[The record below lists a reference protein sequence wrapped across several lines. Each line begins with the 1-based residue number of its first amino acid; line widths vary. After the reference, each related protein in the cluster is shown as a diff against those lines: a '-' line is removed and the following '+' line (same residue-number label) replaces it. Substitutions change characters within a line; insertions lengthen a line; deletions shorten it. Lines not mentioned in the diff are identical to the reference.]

1 MSTLTRWLLVLGV
14 VLTSWC
20 CSPDAFAVADKE
32 NQGRWT
38 KPTENNLP
46 DKEVPG
52 FLVNLG
58 PTGARAVLT
67 EQSFIVKYIFKDSPA
82 VGRLKLDDE
91 IIGVFGKP
99 FSAHRFKGGHGY
111 EGPIMELGEA
121 IEKAEGKD
129 GKLVLNLR
137 NGSSVR
143 DVIIDLEAI
152 GTFSAT
158 FPYHCKKSELVRA
171 KALKYL
177 AEHPDSWSVWQA
189 HARSA
194 VTLAL
199 LTSDDPKQQ
208 AIGKEMAL
216 KWSRESP
223 NVGTWTWSLSYQLIT
238 LGEYHLMTKDTSV
251 LSMMKTTVEFLEKAQ
266 YAGHIKAWGPDNQGL
281 KKEDFSKV
289 DAAQQL
295 YDGGFG
301 HGPYIPKYG
310 ANGYGPMQY
319 TTIFAVTAWQIAA
332 RCGVPVKQECI
343 SRALAFIHRGTNAAG
358 YVAYGG
364 EFTLNNGLIDP
375 VAWKASTGGD
385 NYVGRTGAAII
396 AHKLSPEFA
405 DSADYLVKYRDYS
418 KKAFKSMPDGH
429 ADANLGIFWGLMGS
443 AASEDETV
451 LRTTFDYHKA
461 YFNMARCFDGSF
473 VLQPGRD
480 YADEG
485 YYMASR
491 YHPTGT
497 MILAYGLNNPKLLI
511 QGIQV
516 SIPGI
521 NPKALSGK
529 LDLAYKAIV
538 AKSFADTLRI
548 IKTVRSAKN
557 LAAED
562 AAVCEALLGH
572 VETQFE
578 KDLAALAKLEKIGD
592 FHSLDAAYAELKAT
606 FSTLE
611 SFKDK
616 AQHYEDGLKQ
626 ETWKTEIKLGA
637 RYAQLVA
644 TLNRSRSQTSVRDLE
659 KFAEKN
665 PTSLYGQWAGV
676 VAKDFRASGLIS
688 DPASGKTT
696 VSGSSAPAQP

>member
-1 MSTLTRWLLVLGV
+1 MSTLTRWLFVLGV

-20 CSPDAFAVADKE
+20 AGPDAFAVADKE

-38 KPTENNLP
+38 KPTQNNLP

-91 IIGVFGKP
+91 IIGVSGKP

-121 IEKAEGKD
+121 IERAEGKD

-137 NGSSVR
+137 NGSGVK
-143 DVIIDLEAI
+143 DVTIDLEVI

-158 FPYHCKKSELVRA
+158 FPYACKKSEIVRA
-171 KALKYL
+171 KALQYL

-199 LTSDDPKQQ
+199 LTSDDAKQQ

-223 NVGTWTWSLSYQLIT
+223 DVGTWTWNLSYQVIT
-238 LGEYHLMTKDTSV
+238 LGEYHLLTKDPSV
-251 LSMMKTTVEFLEKAQ
+251 LSMMKTSVEYLEKAQ
-266 YAGHIKAWGPDNQGL
+266 YSGHIKIWGPDNDGL
-281 KKEDFSKV
+281 KKDDFAKV

-301 HGPYIPKYG
+301 HAPYVGKYG
-310 ANGYGPMQY
+310 SGGYGPMQY
-319 TTIFAVTAWQIAA
+319 TTILAVTAWQIAG
-332 RCGVPVKQECI
+332 RCGVPVTQDCI
-343 SRALAFIHRGTNAAG
+343 QRALAFIHRGTNAAG

-364 EFTLNNGLIDP
+364 EFTLNNGIIDP
-375 VAWKASTGGD
+375 VRWKASTSGD

-396 AHKLSPEFA
+396 AHTLSPEFA
-405 DSADYLVKYRDYS
+405 DSADYLVKYRDYA
-418 KKAFKSMPDGH
+418 KKAFKSLPDGH
-429 ADANLGIFWGLMGS
+429 ADANLGIFWGLLGA
-443 AASEDETV
+443 AASEDDAV

-461 YFNMARCFDGSF
+461 YFTMARCFDGSF

-480 YADEG
+480 YADNG

-497 MILAYGLNNPKLLI
+497 MILAYGLSNPKLLI

-529 LDLAYKAIV
+529 LDFAYQSIV
-538 AKSFADTLRI
+538 ARSFADTVRI
-548 IKTVRSAKN
+548 LKSVRSTKN
-557 LAAED
+557 LSAQDQAAC
-562 AAVCEALLGH
+562 AAMQNH
-572 VETQFE
+572 VDGQFQQ
-578 KDLAALAKLEKIGD
+578 DLAGLETLEKQGD
-592 FHSLDAAYAELKAT
+592 FHGLDAAFAKLK
-606 FSTLE
+606 TLFGALDG
-611 SFKDK
+611 FKDRT
-616 AQHYEDGLKQ
+616 QRYEDGLKQ
-626 ETWKTEIKLGA
+626 EPWRSEVKLGA

-644 TLNRSRSQTSVRDLE
+644 TLRRTRSQTSVRDLE

-665 PTSLYGQWAGV
+665 AGSLYGRWADT
-676 VAKDFRASGLIS
+676 VAKGFRDHGAIS
-688 DPASGKTT
+688 DPATLPAESGADVPVKL
-696 VSGSSAPAQP
+696 

>member
-1 MSTLTRWLLVLGV
+1 MSTLVRGLSIVAFLVL
-14 VLTSWC
+14 SWC
-20 CSPDAFAVADKE
+20 CCPDACAVADKE

-38 KPTENNLP
+38 KPTVHNLP

-67 EQSFIVKYIFKDSPA
+67 EKSFIIKYIFKDSPA

-99 FSAHRFKGGHGY
+99 FSAHHFGGGHGY

-137 NGSSVR
+137 NGS
-143 DVIIDLEAI
+143 DVKDVVIDLEAI
-152 GTFSAT
+152 GSFSAT
-158 FPYHCKKSELVRA
+158 FPYKCKKSEIVRA

-199 LTSDDPKQQ
+199 LTSDDAKQQ

-223 NVGTWTWSLSYQLIT
+223 DAGTWTWNLSYQLIT
-238 LGEYHLMTKDTSV
+238 LGEYHLLTKDPSV
-251 LSMMKTTVEFLEKAQ
+251 LSMMKTTVEHLEKAQ
-266 YAGHIKAWGPDNQGL
+266 YSGHIKIWGPDNAGL
-281 KKEDFSKV
+281 KKDDFSKV

-301 HGPYIPKYG
+301 HAPYEGKYG
-310 ANGYGPMQY
+310 AGGYGPMQY
-319 TTIFAVTAWQIAA
+319 TTIFAVTAWQIAG
-332 RCGVPVKQECI
+332 RCGVPVKQDCI
-343 SRALAFIHRGTNAAG
+343 KRALGFIHRGTNAAG

-364 EFTLNNGLIDP
+364 EFTLNSGLVDP
-375 VAWKASTGGD
+375 VAWKASSSGD

-443 AASEDETV
+443 AASEDDTV

-480 YADEG
+480 YADDG

-497 MILAYGLNNPKLLI
+497 MILAYGLSNPKLLI

-529 LDLAYKAIV
+529 LDLAYKSIV
-538 AKSFADTLRI
+538 AKSYGDTLRLL
-548 IKTVRSAKN
+548 KSVRSAKN
-557 LAAED
+557 LSAQDQAACD
-562 AAVCEALLGH
+562 ALLSH
-572 VETQFE
+572 VAGQFTKE
-578 KDLAALAKLEKIGD
+578 LTELGALEKVGD
-592 FHSLDAAYAELKAT
+592 FYALDAAFTQVKST
-606 FSTLE
+606 FGALDG
-611 SFKDK
+611 FKEQ

-626 ETWKTEIKLGA
+626 EAWKAEIKLGA
-637 RYAQLVA
+637 RYVQLVA
-644 TLNRSRSQTSVRDLE
+644 TLTRSRSQTSVRDLE

-665 PTSLYGQWAGV
+665 PTSLYGKWAGE
-676 VAKDFRASGLIS
+676 VAKVFRADGVVS
-688 DPASGKTT
+688 DPATEKTT
-696 VSGSSAPAQP
+696 VSGSRAAAKL